1 MNGRRKAIRGGLAVF
16 GMLLAMAGCDSQRIS
31 ELEEGVATEADV
43 RARFGTPDAVWDE
56 PGGGRIFEYNRQPA
70 GQRNYQI
77 TVGPDGRMTALRQVL
92 QPATFAKVQPGM
104 TAAQVRRL
112 LGRPEFVPFAHVD
125 PATTTTMADRVASG
139 MCWRRAPAPARRPA
153 APAHAPCRPPAAA
166 AGAHVGGGAGDGAGG
181 GKAAEKRRGEVG
193 DALGDEFLVGVVA
206 VVDGAVGDPRRQQ
219 RLDGAEQG
227 DGEGRGDQLAEG
239 GPGRAGQRKGGQS
252 CGMPLKRLPMV
263 STGRCSRHWP
273 PWRAPARPAGRAGG
287 AGG

>member
-1 MNGRRKAIRGGLAVF
+1 MNGRRKAIQGGLAVF

-112 LGRPEFVPFAHVD
+112 LGRPARTTPYALTRETHVD
-125 PATTTTMADRVASG
+125 
-139 MCWRRAPAPARRPA
+139 WRY
-153 APAHAPCRPPAAA
+153 
-166 AGAHVGGGAGDGAGG
+166 
-181 GKAAEKRRGEVG
+181 
-193 DALGDEFLVGVVA
+193 
-206 VVDGAVGDPRRQQ
+206 
-219 RLDGAEQG
+219 LDGPNTAMVFTVVFAADDQVLRTASLPDPEANEHRG
-227 DGEGRGDQLAEG
+227 GR
-239 GPGRAGQRKGGQS
+239 
-252 CGMPLKRLPMV
+252 
-263 STGRCSRHWP
+263 
-273 PWRAPARPAGRAGG
+273 
-287 AGG
+287 

>member
-43 RARFGTPDAVWDE
+43 RARFGMPDAVWDE

-112 LGRPEFVPFAHVD
+112 LGRPARTTPYALTRETHVD
-125 PATTTTMADRVASG
+125 
-139 MCWRRAPAPARRPA
+139 WRY
-153 APAHAPCRPPAAA
+153 
-166 AGAHVGGGAGDGAGG
+166 
-181 GKAAEKRRGEVG
+181 
-193 DALGDEFLVGVVA
+193 
-206 VVDGAVGDPRRQQ
+206 
-219 RLDGAEQG
+219 LDGPNTAMVFTVVFAADDQVLRTASLPDPEANEHRG
-227 DGEGRGDQLAEG
+227 GR
-239 GPGRAGQRKGGQS
+239 
-252 CGMPLKRLPMV
+252 
-263 STGRCSRHWP
+263 
-273 PWRAPARPAGRAGG
+273 
-287 AGG
+287 

>member
-112 LGRPEFVPFAHVD
+112 LGRPARTTPYALTRETHVD
-125 PATTTTMADRVASG
+125 
-139 MCWRRAPAPARRPA
+139 WRY
-153 APAHAPCRPPAAA
+153 
-166 AGAHVGGGAGDGAGG
+166 
-181 GKAAEKRRGEVG
+181 
-193 DALGDEFLVGVVA
+193 
-206 VVDGAVGDPRRQQ
+206 
-219 RLDGAEQG
+219 LDGPNTAMVFTVVFAADDQVLRTASLPDPEANEHRG
-227 DGEGRGDQLAEG
+227 GR
-239 GPGRAGQRKGGQS
+239 
-252 CGMPLKRLPMV
+252 
-263 STGRCSRHWP
+263 
-273 PWRAPARPAGRAGG
+273 
-287 AGG
+287 